1 MNIEMRLYGDME
13 SKRQDIDRHL
23 SRAKSG
29 DSFNRREE
37 VITLTNGSKIYFR
50 VVAKPTDS
58 DRMSGMIWHSTFL
71 HSSLTRVSE
80 VWSSGEIGYLLSR
93 QRGYK
98 PAPTKPE
105 RPACHEYVE
114 SFGFKMMRDGGRD
127 VKQ

>member
-1 MNIEMRLYGDME
+1 MNIEMRLYGDVE

-58 DRMSGMIWHSTFL
+58 DRMSGMIWHNTFL

-93 QRGYK
+93 QRGY
-98 PAPTKPE
+98 APTKPE

-114 SFGFKMMRDGGRD
+114 SFGFKMMRDGGID